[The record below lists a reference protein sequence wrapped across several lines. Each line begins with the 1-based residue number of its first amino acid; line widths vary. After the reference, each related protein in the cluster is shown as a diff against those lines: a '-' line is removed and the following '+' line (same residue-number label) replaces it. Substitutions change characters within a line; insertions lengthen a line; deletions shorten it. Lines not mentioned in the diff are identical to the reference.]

1 MKVAYCRVWDET
13 YPRNARVRAYL
24 TSLGDVEVD
33 LALRGDN
40 GSRARRV
47 LQDVWRAFTTV
58 NRRDVYILSEFSNGF
73 APLYWLVARL
83 NRGAFVV
90 DAFVGKYE
98 TEVEDWGRAR
108 PRSLKARLLR
118 FADTIAYRLADLVLI
133 DTDTRAAAIE
143 EAHPRVRA
151 LTLPVGAPTW
161 AVPRAAPEPSDTL
174 RVLYYGNYA
183 PLHGLP
189 LVLEALGRAA
199 RETPIRLTL
208 VGDGAL
214 RPTIERNARV
224 LGVEALCDFRDSVPE
239 SELGDLIAGH
249 DVVLGVFGTSR
260 KAQTVLANKVW
271 QGLACGKPVITQASP
286 AVAEIVAA
294 VGDQLVV
301 VEDTPECGLV
311 DSLAAAFVRSGAGAP
326 AVPRGDSARKL
337 EQYVAHRFDDL
348 GPALRRLVA
357 RRRG

>member
-1 MKVAYCRVWDET
+1 MRVAYCRVWDEN
-13 YPRNARVRAYL
+13 YPRNARVRAHL
-24 TSLGDVEVD
+24 TGLGDVEVD
-33 LALRGDN
+33 LTRRGDN
-40 GSRARRV
+40 RSRPRRL
-47 LQDVWRAFTTV
+47 LQDVWRAFTRV

-133 DTDTRAAAIE
+133 DTDVRAAAIE
-143 EAHPRVRA
+143 EAHPGVRA
-151 LTLPVGAPTW
+151 MALPVGAPTW
-161 AVPRAAPEPSDTL
+161 AVPAASPEPSGTL
-174 RVLYYGNYA
+174 RLLYYGNYA

-189 LVLEALGRAA
+189 VVLEALGRAV
-199 RETPIRLTL
+199 EDTPIRLTL

-214 RPTIERNARV
+214 RPSIEKEARL
-224 LGVEALCDFRDSVPE
+224 LGVEALCDFRGPVPE

-286 AVAEIVAA
+286 AIAEIVPA
-294 VGDQLVV
+294 VGDQLVI
-301 VEDTPECGLV
+301 VEDTQKCGLV
-311 DSLAAAFVRSGAGAP
+311 DSLAAAFVQSGAESNAI
-326 AVPRGDSARKL
+326 PREGSARRL
-337 EQYVAHRFDDL
+337 EQYVANRFDEL
-348 GPALRRLVA
+348 GPALRRLVD
-357 RRRG
+357 RRSA